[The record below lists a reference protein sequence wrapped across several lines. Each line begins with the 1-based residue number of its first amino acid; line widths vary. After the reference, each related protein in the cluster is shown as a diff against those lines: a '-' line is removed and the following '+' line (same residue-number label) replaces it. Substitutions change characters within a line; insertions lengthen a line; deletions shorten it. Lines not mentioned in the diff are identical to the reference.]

1 MANAAAFTEFRRAS
15 VADQAATALREA
27 IRQGAWGD
35 LLPGEHEL
43 ARRLSISRP
52 SVRAA
57 LARLA
62 EDGVITISKG
72 CRTRVNAQPGEMAAG
87 APPTICL
94 VVPSSRES
102 LGFSGHPVLM
112 EMRAQFAVLGIGW
125 EEIFDR
131 TLGGRH
137 PETRLASMVNGR
149 RHVCWLLLGASATI
163 QRWFQQAK
171 VPVLVLGSCHAGV
184 ELPSVDVDYFAIG
197 WHASGC
203 LAKAGHSRVALVLP
217 NRPLA
222 GDLACLRGLTEY
234 IVQRERAITVVEVAA
249 GPSRAGLLAKLDN
262 LLARDPRP
270 TAVFCIHVDHLL
282 MVLMHL
288 LRSGWKVPQQVSLLC
303 RETHTA
309 IDLGLPEVTRYR
321 SPAVKQAH
329 QAVRVAQSML
339 AGHHVPTKPHLIMP
353 AFEPG
358 GTLAKAVIGGA
369 RCP

>member
-1 MANAAAFTEFRRAS
+1 MGTPTSFPEFRRAS
-15 VADQAATALREA
+15 VADQAALALREA

-43 ARRLSISRP
+43 ARRLNISRP
-52 SVRAA
+52 SIRAA
-57 LARLA
+57 LSRLA

-72 CRTRVNAQPGEMAAG
+72 CRTRVNSPAAESVDG

-94 VVPSSRES
+94 VVPSARES

-137 PETRLASMVNGR
+137 PESRLASMVQGR
-149 RHVCWLLLGASATI
+149 RHVCWLLLGASATM
-163 QRWFQQAK
+163 QRWFEQAG
-171 VPVLVLGSCHAGV
+171 VSTLVLGSCHAGV
-184 ELPSVDVDYFAIG
+184 QLPSVDVDYYAIG

-203 LAKAGHSRVALVLP
+203 LAKAGHSRVAVILP
-217 NRPLA
+217 HRALA

-234 IVQRERAITVVEVAA
+234 IRQQDKPISVLELTVGA
-249 GPSRAGLLAKLDN
+249 SRAGLLTKLDSS
-262 LLARDPRP
+262 LVKAPRVS
-270 TAVFCIHVDHLL
+270 AVFCIHVEHVL
-282 MVLMHL
+282 MVYVHL
-288 LRSGWKVPQQVSLLC
+288 LRSGWKVPQEISLMC

-309 IDLGLPEVTRYR
+309 VDLGLSEVTRYR

-339 AGHHVPTKPHLIMP
+339 AGHLVPTTPHLIMP
-353 AFEPG
+353 AFVPG
-358 GTLAKAVIGGA
+358 GTLANGE
-369 RCP
+369 RTS

>member
-1 MANAAAFTEFRRAS
+1 MGNAGAFTEFRRAS
-15 VADQAATALREA
+15 VADQAAAALRDA

-43 ARRLSISRP
+43 ARRLNISRP

-57 LARLA
+57 LSRLA
-62 EDGVITISKG
+62 EDGVVTISKG
-72 CRTRVNAQPGEMAAG
+72 RRTRVNVRTGEPAAG

-102 LGFSGHPVLM
+102 LGLSGHPVLM

-137 PETRLASMVNGR
+137 PEPRLASMVTGR

-163 QRWFQQAK
+163 QRWFQQAR
-171 VPVLVLGSCHAGV
+171 VPTLVLGSCHAGV

-203 LAKAGHSRVALVLP
+203 LAKAGHSRIAVVLP
-217 NRPLA
+217 HRPLA

-234 IVQRERAITVVEVAA
+234 IIQRERPVSVVELTA
-249 GPSRAGLLAKLDN
+249 GPSRTGLLTKLDSLLAKE
-262 LLARDPRP
+262 PRP
-270 TAVFCIHVDHLL
+270 TAVFCVHVDHLL
-282 MVLMHL
+282 MVLVHL
-288 LRSGWKVPQQVSLLC
+288 LRAGWKVPQQISLLC

-309 IDLGLPEVTRYR
+309 VDLGLPEVTRYR
-321 SPAVKQAH
+321 SAAFKQAH

-339 AGHHVPTKPHLIMP
+339 AGHQVPTKPHLIMP
-353 AFEPG
+353 AFEAG
-358 GTLAKAVIGGA
+358 GTLANA
-369 RCP
+369 